1 MRSVYFLFKVLIF
14 YRRLRGQPHCSSS
27 RMLLLPILM
36 PCINFHSLPI
46 FTGRIEFKADSR
58 LDCMESSFTAKLSA
72 MKKLLMVLVKNPYST
87 SGDTNDRNDCEEEG
101 DKDGQ
106 IHEDHSVDVDG
117 THQADKDSVNER

>member
-1 MRSVYFLFKVLIF
+1 MVIEPMNEECVFLVQGSDILQKDNLIASARDTCGPSTYTELKF
-14 YRRLRGQPHCSSS
+14 EV
-27 RMLLLPILM
+27 
-36 PCINFHSLPI
+36 
-46 FTGRIEFKADSR
+46 T
-58 LDCMESSFTAKLSA
+58 KLSA